1 MPADRAVATALM
13 QRAACG
19 ASALAL
25 GLAGLL
31 GARDAAAA
39 CTGVGLFSCSATVS
53 VPTPLAFGNYDPAAS
68 APRDNTTNVNVTGT
82 VTGLGILVT
91 LSYSISL
98 DAGASGSI
106 TDRRLSGPNS
116 SLLAYNLYTDSARST
131 VWGNGTVTDS
141 YSALA
146 SLGGTAVQRSYTVY
160 GRVPAGQY
168 VAPGGYSNTITVT
181 VTY

>member
-1 MPADRAVATALM
+1 MKRTA
-13 QRAACG
+13 RTAHS

-31 GARDAAAA
+31 GAHDADAA
-39 CTGVGLFSCSATVS
+39 CTGVGLFSCGATVT
-53 VPTPLAFGNYDPAAS
+53 VPLPLAFGNYDPAS
-68 APRDNTTNVNVTGT
+68 LTPKDNTTTINVVGT

-91 LSYSISL
+91 LSYSIGLS
-98 DAGASGSI
+98 AGTGGTIANRQLTGPASTPLG
-106 TDRRLSGPNS
+106 
-116 SLLAYNLYTDSARST
+116 YNLYTTNARTT
-131 VWGNGTVTDS
+131 VWGAGTVTDS

-146 SLGGTAVQRSYTVY
+146 SLGGTTVPRSYTVY
-160 GRVPAGQY
+160 GRIPIGQY